1 MTKPLTLTIAIL
13 MLASCSSFPEHG
25 QGGVAEAYHS
35 ALSPVMP
42 DEPLGPEHGL
52 RFEWELGA
60 RHLDVLVLE
69 GAELCFPATVLQARR
84 MQDRIVRELHGGLEF
99 DAANDIIIQ
108 RATLERLEKQLDA
121 VRRSGACVPHSAQ
134 GYSNAT
140 DLAADVYT
148 LLNVDNQFAFNS
160 PEVNPKY
167 MGHLAEAAHLLRDK
181 PQYRLRVTGHADSV
195 GSNDANRTLSL
206 ARANQVKRYLQI
218 FGIAPSRIEVAAVGA
233 GDPLFEG
240 SAPQTRLVN
249 RRVSI
254 ELIETGDT
262 ESGNDSKGG
271 TTP

>member
-1 MTKPLTLTIAIL
+1 MTNCFTLFFAIL
-13 MLASCSSFPEHG
+13 LLSGCSAFPDHG
-25 QGGVAEAYHS
+25 QGGMAEGYHS
-35 ALSPVMP
+35 SISPVMP

-84 MQDRIVRELHGGLEF
+84 LQDRIVRELHGGLEF

-121 VRRSGACVPHSAQ
+121 VKRSGACVPASAD
-134 GYSNAT
+134 GYSNAS
-140 DLAADVYT
+140 DLAAEIYT

-167 MGHLAEAAHLLRDK
+167 MGHLAEAAHLLRDL
-181 PQYRLRVTGHADSV
+181 PQYSLHVTGHADSV
-195 GSNDANRTLSL
+195 GGSAANKKLSL
-206 ARANQVKRYLQI
+206 ERANQVKRYLQI
-218 FGIAPSRIEVAAVGA
+218 FGLSPSRITVDAVGST
-233 GDPLFEG
+233 DPLFEG
-240 SAPQTRLVN
+240 SEPQNRLVN

-254 ELIETGDT
+254 ELVEAEANSEDEG
-262 ESGNDSKGG
+262 SQ
-271 TTP
+271 P